1 MLNHIVILGRL
12 TRDPE
17 MRTTGTGVN
26 VCNFTVAVDRD
37 FASGP
42 NKEKETDFIDCVAW
56 RKTGEFVGKYFRK
69 GSMIAVSG
77 RLEIRKWTDKDGN
90 QRRSAE
96 VNAENV
102 YFGGSK
108 NEGGASPAA
117 GGAAF
122 TVSPDSYYAKAEQA
136 AMDAMYGGPVTADN
150 YAMLTDDDSQLP
162 F

>member
-17 MRTTGTGVN
+17 LRSTGSGVN

-37 FASGP
+37 YTAP

-56 RKTGEFVGKYFRK
+56 RKSGEFVNKYFRK

-90 QRRSAE
+90 PRRSAE
-96 VNAENV
+96 VNADNV

-108 NEGGASPAA
+108 SDSEHGSYGGAQSAPYSA
-117 GGAAF
+117 GGFPETEAMINRYSAPVAA
-122 TVSPDSYYAKAEQA
+122 D
-136 AMDAMYGGPVTADN
+136 D
-150 YAMLTDDDSQLP
+150 YAMLTDDDAQLP